1 MPISY
6 KSPEFELIPCPVCGG
21 QEFKHLFYKDKEPFV
36 RCAQCHFT
44 LINPR
49 PSFDQIA
56 KTYDSVYSENYTK
69 KAEKKRKRAL
79 RRVRRLKR
87 SYKSFG
93 NWLDVGCSAG
103 FVVEAAQNEGFT
115 GYGIDIEAGGLAYGK
130 KVLGLAN
137 LIEGTL
143 GEYHYPSQFFD
154 VISAYDV
161 IEHVPDLNLFLTE
174 IKRILKPR
182 GILDIGTPNIDHW
195 RVPKNLP
202 TWNEFK
208 PSEHLYYFN
217 KGTLSKLLA
226 KNNLKIVKQRLS
238 LKPSLKVTIS
248 HAIS

>member
-6 KSPEFELIPCPVCGG
+6 KNPEFELIPCPICGG
-21 QEFKHLFYKDKEPFV
+21 HEFSHLFHKEKQSFV
-36 RCAQCHFT
+36 RCVQCHFT

-79 RRVRRLKR
+79 RRVKRLKSR
-87 SYKSFG
+87 YSLRG

-103 FVVEAAQNEGFT
+103 FVVEAAQNQGFT
-115 GYGIDIEAGGLAYGK
+115 GYGIDIEAGGLAYGENI
-130 KVLGLAN
+130 LGLSN

-143 GEYHYPSQFFD
+143 GEYQYPSRFFD

-174 IKRILKPR
+174 IKRILKPH
-182 GILDIGTPNIDHW
+182 GIVDIGTPDIDHW

-208 PSEHLYYFN
+208 PSEHLYYFS
-217 KGTLSKLLA
+217 KDTLGKLLE
-226 KNNLKIVKQRLS
+226 KNNLKIVKRRFS
-238 LKPSLKVTIS
+238 LKPGLKVVIS
-248 HAIS
+248 HAI

>member
-1 MPISY
+1 MSVSD
-6 KSPEFELIPCPVCGG
+6 KNPEFELIPCPICDG
-21 QEFKHLFYKDKEPFV
+21 QDFNHLFHKEKEPFV

-56 KTYDSVYSENYTK
+56 KTYDPVYSRNYTK

-79 RRVRRLKR
+79 RRVKRLKSR
-87 SYKSFG
+87 YRLLG

-103 FVVEAAQNEGFT
+103 FLIEAAQNQGFS
-115 GYGIDIEAGGLAYGK
+115 GYGIDIEAGGLTYGK
-130 KVLGLAN
+130 ETLGLSN

-143 GEYHYPSQFFD
+143 GEYQYPSQFFD

-161 IEHVPDLNLFLTE
+161 IEHVTDLNLFLTE

-182 GILDIGTPNIDHW
+182 GIVDIGTPDIGHW

-217 KGTLSKLLA
+217 KKTLEKLLD
-226 KNNLKIVKQRLS
+226 KNNLKIVKQRFS

-248 HAIS
+248 HAI